1 MRVRM
6 QQIIHLNRS
15 RYQLRKQ
22 VRQAPDDA
30 ELREKLEDHTD
41 RLISMIVEE
50 LTDQSRDVTSAMSAA
65 RRPRFTGGF

>member
-22 VRQAPDDA
+22 VRQAPEDA
-30 ELREKLEDHTD
+30 ELQEKLEDHTD
-41 RLISMIVEE
+41 RLINLMVEE

-65 RRPRFTGGF
+65 RRPRFAGGY